1 MKIGI
6 IGTGNMGTGFAKA
19 ISKTSHTAML
29 GSRTPEKAK
38 KMAKEIGKNISGGT
52 IREAA
57 GFGEIVVL
65 AVGWHNVREALE
77 QAGNLDGKIL
87 VDITNPLTK
96 DFSGLDLGFN
106 TSASEE
112 IAKIVPQAKVVKAFN
127 TIFAQI
133 LQSSLKFEEGKPNI
147 FICGDDETA
156 KQKVSKLAAD
166 LGYDPID
173 VGALNSARLIEPL
186 GMLNITLGYF
196 KKMGTNICFRVM
208 RK

>member
-6 IGTGNMGTGFAKA
+6 IGTGNMGSGFAKA
-19 ISKTSHTAML
+19 ISKTSHKAML
-29 GSRTPEKAK
+29 GSRDQGKAK
-38 KMAKEIGKNISGGT
+38 KMAKSIGKNISGGS
-52 IREAA
+52 IKEAA
-57 GFGEIVVL
+57 EFGEIVIL
-65 AVGWHNVREALE
+65 AVGWHNVKEALS
-77 QAGNLDGKIL
+77 QAGALEGKVL

-96 DFSGLDLGFN
+96 DFSGLDLGFT

-112 IAKIVPQAKVVKAFN
+112 IAKIAPNAKVVKGFN

-133 LQSSLKFEEGKPNI
+133 LQSSMKFKEGKPNV

-156 KQKVSKLAAD
+156 KQKVATLAED
-166 LGYDPID
+166 LGYATID
-173 VGALNSARLIEPL
+173 VGQLGAARLIEPL

-196 KKMGTNICFRVM
+196 RKMGNIAFRVM